1 MPAATT
7 VERDAGAGAEPLPR
21 RTPAL
26 WLVVAAAV
34 FALSTVASIAIGARD
49 VSLGEIW
56 AALTGSTDG
65 YAHAAVSKR
74 IPRTALA
81 ALAGAALAVAGLYF
95 QGVTRNP
102 LADPGILGINSG
114 AALAVVIGVAWGGLV
129 DPTGYVWTAIL
140 GAAIAAIFVYAVSAV
155 GRGGPTPLKLALA
168 GAATMV
174 AATSLTS
181 AVLIPRPDIS
191 ATVVSWEIGGVG
203 GATSANLTLI
213 APFLLAGF
221 ALCLLTARGVNLLS
235 LGDELASGLGGRV
248 ALIRGVAALGAVMLC
263 GATTAVAGPISFVG
277 LVVPHL
283 CRLVAG
289 VDHRWLLPICALT
302 GASLL
307 MVSDVVGRFFMPP
320 GEVDV
325 GIITAL
331 LGAPFFIMVVRRA
344 KVREL

>member
-1 MPAATT
+1 MAVASP
-7 VERDAGAGAEPLPR
+7 ERVGGAGTIPHPR
-21 RTPAL
+21 RSRAL
-26 WLVVAAAV
+26 WLAVATVA
-34 FALSTVASIAIGARD
+34 FAGSVVASIAIGARD

-74 IPRTALA
+74 VPRTALA
-81 ALAGAALAVAGLYF
+81 ALAGAALAVAGLF
-95 QGVTRNP
+95 LQGVTRNP

-114 AALAVVIGVAWGGLV
+114 AALAVVIGIAWFGLV
-129 DPTGYVWTAIL
+129 DPTSYVWTAIL
-140 GAAIAAIFVYAVSAV
+140 GAAVAAAFVYTVSAV

-191 ATVVSWEIGGVG
+191 QTVVSWEIGGVG
-203 GATSANLTLI
+203 GATAANLTLLT
-213 APFLLAGF
+213 PFLAGGF
-221 ALCLLTARGVNLLS
+221 LLCLATARGVNLLS
-235 LGDELASGLGGRV
+235 LGDELASGLGARV
-248 ALIRGVAALGAVMLC
+248 RLIRLAAALGAVTLC

-283 CRLVAG
+283 VRLVVG
-289 VDHRWLLPICALT
+289 VDHRWLLPACALS

-307 MVSDVVGRFFMPP
+307 MVSDVLGRFVMPP

-331 LGAPFFIMVVRRA
+331 LGAPFFIAVVRRA

>member
-1 MPAATT
+1 MTAATT
-7 VERDAGAGAEPLPR
+7 AERDATAGLGPATR
-21 RTPAL
+21 RTPRF
-26 WLVVAAAV
+26 WLVVAVVV
-34 FALSTVASIAIGARD
+34 FALSVVASIAIGARA
-49 VSLGEIW
+49 VSIGDIW
-56 AALTGSTDG
+56 SGLTGSTDG
-65 YAHAAVSKR
+65 FAHAAVAKR

-81 ALAGAALAVAGLYF
+81 ALAGAALAVSGLYL

-114 AALAVVIGVAWGGLV
+114 AALAVVIGIAWGGLV
-129 DPTGYVWTAIL
+129 NPTSYVWTAIF
-140 GAAIAAIFVYAVSAV
+140 GATVASVFVYGVSAL

-181 AVLIPRPDIS
+181 AVLIPRPDIA

-203 GATSANLTLI
+203 GATTANLSLLV
-213 APFLLAGF
+213 PFLLAGF
-221 ALCLLTARGVNLLS
+221 AFCLITARGVNLLS
-235 LGDELASGLGGRV
+235 LGDELAAGLGARV
-248 ALIRGVAALGAVMLC
+248 GLIRGAAAIGAVMLC

-289 VDHRWLLPICALT
+289 VDYRWLLPISALT

-307 MVSDVVGRFFMPP
+307 MLSDVIGRFVMPP

-331 LGAPFFIMVVRRA
+331 LGAPFFIVIVRRA